1 MLVKLANSTPP
12 YAPQVKAGGKTED
25 ASYLKASWTV
35 YDPKSQVDS
44 YRYAI
49 GTSAGATNVLF
60 WTTLSQAQI
69 ERSGLAMTKGQT
81 YWITVQAHNLIGLW
95 SSSGSASFVAGQP
108 MKLNVFLPI
117 ITR

>member
-1 MLVKLANSTPP
+1 
-12 YAPQVKAGGKTED
+12 
-25 ASYLKASWTV
+25 
-35 YDPKSQVDS
+35 
-44 YRYAI
+44 
-49 GTSAGATNVLF
+49 
-60 WTTLSQAQI
+60 
-69 ERSGLAMTKGQT
+69 MTKGQT